1 MIIANPIYNTVFKF
15 LMEDLS
21 VAKRVISAIIGE
33 EIIDLAIKPQEQ
45 TAFSDKYLL
54 TVFRLDFKAIIRTID
69 GKEKKV
75 LIELQKSKNSFDV
88 MRFRNYL
95 GTNYS
100 NADEINGFKT
110 ILPIVPIYFLGF
122 NLTIQRPVLKIGRQY
137 EDLTTGEIIDQKDE
151 FIENLSHDCFVVQIP
166 NLHTETVTKL
176 EKILSIFN
184 QKWIFDSTQ
193 KWLLKFDS
201 ENIDE
206 DIRLIIKRLSLAAE
220 SNEVREQIKIE
231 ETFDDS
237 MDRAL
242 REKERVI
249 EQKEEIIEQKEAII
263 EQKEAIIEQKEAII
277 EQKDV
282 EIEDLKKLLKTLQ
295 NK

>member
-1 MIIANPIYNTVFKF
+1 MIIANPIYDTVFKF

-45 TAFSDKYLL
+45 TTFSDKYLL
-54 TVFRLDFKAIIRTID
+54 TVFRLDFKAIIRTVD

-100 NADEINGFKT
+100 NADEINGIKT

-166 NLHTETVTKL
+166 NLHTETITKL

-184 QKWIFDSTQ
+184 QKWIFDSDQ
-193 KWLLKFDS
+193 KWLLKFNS
-201 ENIDE
+201 ENADE

-249 EQKEEIIEQKEAII
+249 EQKEAII
-263 EQKEAIIEQKEAII
+263 EQKEAVI
-277 EQKDV
+277 EQKDN
-282 EIEDLKKLLKTLQ
+282 EIEELKKLLQELQ
-295 NK
+295 KISNLTSPSNL